1 MGANEQKQLI
11 CSVSIEGREISSV
24 QKGEEGEGEEGEG
37 EEGGAREEGEVCDN
51 IPILLVRN
59 WSPHPLPL

>member
-11 CSVSIEGREISSV
+11 NSASIEGREISSV
-24 QKGEEGEGEEGEG
+24 QKGEEGEGEEG
-37 EEGGAREEGEVCDN
+37 GAREEREVCDN